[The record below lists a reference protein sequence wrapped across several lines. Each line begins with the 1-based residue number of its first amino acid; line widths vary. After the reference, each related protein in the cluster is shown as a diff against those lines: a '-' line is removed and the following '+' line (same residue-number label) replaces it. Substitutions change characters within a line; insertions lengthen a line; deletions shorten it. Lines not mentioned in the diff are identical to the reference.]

1 MSNIPEI
8 LKTGA
13 LSTTTAG
20 ETYTEVLEPVTFS
33 QTGCRFT
40 LKGEGILNHSS
51 KLVLG
56 IDTNASVTRAMFAP
70 NVGINSLISTAT
82 LSVGGKKICE
92 TSDWN
97 HLQSMK
103 SIFITSQNNKERE
116 VYMSGRCMHHE
127 FAYKTSNS
135 TSADN
140 SDSEADSYTLSYG
153 QYPSLSGAV
162 QETQAKLFQLVSKK
176 PTFMID
182 MRDLFPFFRAG
193 HQMPL
198 YLMKESIHIDLTFEQ
213 DPFRVVCAKDET
225 HFGKKFNILESE
237 CKLLQDIIV
246 YDGEVMESLRE
257 THSDIAFTYVDYQ
270 LTKTAVTVDQAKD
283 IQRNLGGAGRMVQHV
298 IWMLGD
304 DGNASDLS
312 DGKLLNKYVAIAPTG
327 TGTFTSNI
335 KYNDEFVYPLDQVNF
350 GKHFH
355 NLMNAEGAIPYVTR
369 DEYGNQSDGLAIGA
383 LATFEKYDPS
393 FELRKNFF
401 YNAINLNKGERVN
414 SVGLQ
419 LVAKYEDAPAFTGT
433 GTLRA
438 WIGVLKTVQI
448 KDGTTECYFV

>member
-1 MSNIPEI
+1 MSKIPEI

-13 LSTTTAG
+13 LSTTTQG

-33 QTGCRFT
+33 QTSCRFT

-56 IDTNASVTRAMFAP
+56 IDTNASVTRAIFPP
-70 NVGINSLISTAT
+70 NVGIGSLIKRAT
-82 LSVGGKKICE
+82 LKVGGKTICE
-92 TSDWN
+92 TDDWN
-97 HLQSMK
+97 HLHAMK
-103 SIFITSQNNKERE
+103 SIFISSQNNKERE
-116 VYMSGRCMHHE
+116 VYMSSRCMHHD
-127 FAYKTSNS
+127 FAYETSNAS
-135 TSADN
+135 SASN
-140 SDSEADSYTLSYG
+140 SDSEASAYTLSYG
-153 QYPSLSGAV
+153 KYPSMNGLV
-162 QETQAKLFQLVSKK
+162 QETQAKLFQFTAEK

-193 HQMPL
+193 HQLPL
-198 YLMKESIHIDLTFEQ
+198 YLMNESIHVDLTFEQ
-213 DPFRVVCAKDET
+213 DPHRVVLSRDET
-225 HFGKKFNILESE
+225 NFGKAFNILEAE

-246 YDGEVMESLRE
+246 YDGEVMESLKE

-270 LTKTAVTVDQAKD
+270 LTKTAVTVAQARD

-304 DGNASDLS
+304 DGNASTLS

-369 DEYGNQSDGLAIGA
+369 GEYGNQSDA
-383 LATFEKYDPS
+383 LAGGTLAKFEQYSPDD
-393 FELRKNFF
+393 ELAENFF

-448 KDGTTECYFV
+448 KDGFTECYFV